1 MMYLFPVENISKLIL
16 KIFIK
21 AHANQK
27 IKNIERESSFKRE

>member
-21 AHANQK
+21 AHAAQK
-27 IKNIERESSFKRE
+27 VKNIERENSFKRD